1 MNKSKS
7 TLDGRSVFCLVMI
20 VLILLTVCFIFF
32 NSSKPPEESME
43 DSNTVLE
50 LLRNIIDPKGQMT
63 DDELSFIIRKTA
75 HFVEYAAL
83 GFECLLLAYAVDRGI
98 RLHGVIYS
106 AGGCLLTADI
116 DEFIQSF
123 NGRGSMVAD
132 VLLDFTGALTG
143 IAVGCIAAVIATEII
158 AKKKTQK

>member
-1 MNKSKS
+1 MDKSS
-7 TLDGRSVFCLVMI
+7 ARLNGHSVFCIVMI
-20 VLILLTVCFIFF
+20 ALIILTLCFIFS
-32 NSSKPPEESME
+32 NSMKIPEESME
-43 DSNTVLE
+43 DSNKLVE
-50 LLRNIIDPKGQMT
+50 LLRGLIDPNGKLT

-83 GFECLLLAYAVDRGI
+83 GFECILLAWAVDKSI

-106 AGGCLLTADI
+106 AGGCLLAADI
-116 DEFIQSF
+116 DEYIQSF

-143 IAVGCIAAVIATEII
+143 IAAGCIVAVIAMNTI
-158 AKKKTQK
+158 AKRQAKK